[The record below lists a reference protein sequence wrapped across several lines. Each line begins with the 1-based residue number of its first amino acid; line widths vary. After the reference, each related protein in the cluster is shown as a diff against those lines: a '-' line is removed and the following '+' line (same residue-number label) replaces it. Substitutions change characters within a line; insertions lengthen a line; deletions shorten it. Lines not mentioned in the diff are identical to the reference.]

1 MLRVIGFAE
10 RGAPTSFGRNLL
22 ITDDSSPFEEE
33 VDRMTIERP
42 VNLVVLLGSLRSGS
56 FHRALAKALP
66 ELAPAG
72 VTITLLGSVG
82 DIPHYNA
89 DVQAEAFPG
98 AVNDMA
104 GAIAAADGVVVVTPE
119 YNYSLPGVLKNA
131 LDWLS
136 RLPSTPFAGK
146 PVSIMSG
153 SPGPI
158 AGARAQYHLRQIMVF
173 LDAIVFTK
181 PEVMIGAIN
190 TKVDINA
197 GTVTDEAT
205 RKFIADHLQA
215 FVQFVDRLSPKS

>member
-1 MLRVIGFAE
+1 
-10 RGAPTSFGRNLL
+10 
-22 ITDDSSPFEEE
+22 
-33 VDRMTIERP
+33 MTIERP
-42 VNLVVLLGSLRSGS
+42 VNLAVLLGSLRSGS
-56 FHRALAKALP
+56 FHRALAAALP
-66 ELAPAG
+66 ELAPSG

-89 DVQAEAFPG
+89 DVQAKGFPG

-119 YNYSLPGVLKNA
+119 YNYSVPGVLKNA

-181 PEVMIGAIN
+181 PEVMVGAIN
-190 TKVDINA
+190 TKVDIDA

-205 RKFIADHLQA
+205 RKFIGDHLQA

>member
-1 MLRVIGFAE
+1 
-10 RGAPTSFGRNLL
+10 
-22 ITDDSSPFEEE
+22 
-33 VDRMTIERP
+33 MTIEKP
-42 VNLVVLLGSLRSGS
+42 VELVLLLGSLRSGS

-66 ELAPAG
+66 DLAPAG
-72 VTITLLGSVG
+72 VTITLLGCVG

-89 DVQAEAFPG
+89 DVQAQGFPDT
-98 AVNDMA
+98 VNTMA
-104 GAIAAADGVVVVTPE
+104 GAIAAADGVIVVTPE
-119 YNYSLPGVLKNA
+119 YNYSVPGVLKNA

-136 RLPSTPFAGK
+136 RLPTTPFAGK

-181 PEVMIGAIN
+181 PEVMVGGIN
-190 TKVDINA
+190 TKVDVEA

-205 RKFIADHLQA
+205 RKFIGDHLQA
-215 FVQFVDRLSPKS
+215 FVQFVARLSPKS

>member
-1 MLRVIGFAE
+1 
-10 RGAPTSFGRNLL
+10 
-22 ITDDSSPFEEE
+22 
-33 VDRMTIERP
+33 MTIERP
-42 VNLVVLLGSLRSGS
+42 VNLAVLLGSLRSGS
-56 FHRALAKALP
+56 FHRALAAALP
-66 ELAPAG
+66 ELAPPG

-89 DVQAEAFPG
+89 DVQAKGFPG

-119 YNYSLPGVLKNA
+119 YNYSVPGVLKNA

-181 PEVMIGAIN
+181 PEVMVGAIN
-190 TKVDINA
+190 TKVDIDA

-205 RKFIADHLQA
+205 RKFIGDHLQA

>member
-1 MLRVIGFAE
+1 
-10 RGAPTSFGRNLL
+10 
-22 ITDDSSPFEEE
+22 
-33 VDRMTIERP
+33 MTIERP
-42 VNLVVLLGSLRSGS
+42 VNLAVLLGSLRSGS
-56 FHRALAKALP
+56 FHRALAAALP
-66 ELAPAG
+66 ELAPPG

-89 DVQAEAFPG
+89 DVQAKGFPG
-98 AVNDMA
+98 TVNDMA

-119 YNYSLPGVLKNA
+119 YNYSVPGVLKNA

-181 PEVMIGAIN
+181 PEVMVGAIN
-190 TKVDINA
+190 TKVDIDA

-205 RKFIADHLQA
+205 RKFIGDHLQA

>member
-1 MLRVIGFAE
+1 
-10 RGAPTSFGRNLL
+10 
-22 ITDDSSPFEEE
+22 
-33 VDRMTIERP
+33 MTIQKP
-42 VNLVVLLGSLRSGS
+42 VELVLLLGSLRSGS

-66 ELAPAG
+66 DLAPSG
-72 VTITLLGSVG
+72 VTISLLGSIG

-89 DVQAEAFPG
+89 DVQAEGFPDTVHAMG
-98 AVNDMA
+98 
-104 GAIAAADGVVVVTPE
+104 GGIAAADGVVVVTPE
-119 YNYSLPGVLKNA
+119 YNYSVPGVLKNA

-181 PEVMIGAIN
+181 PEVMVGGIN
-190 TKVDINA
+190 TKVDVAA

-205 RKFIADHLQA
+205 RQFIGDHLQA

>member
-1 MLRVIGFAE
+1 M
-10 RGAPTSFGRNLL
+10 TSE
-22 ITDDSSPFEEE
+22 T
-33 VDRMTIERP
+33 P

-56 FHRALAKALP
+56 FHRALATALP

-89 DVQAEAFPG
+89 DVQAEGFPD
-98 AVNDMA
+98 AINDMA

-119 YNYSLPGVLKNA
+119 YNYSVPGVLKNA

-136 RLPSTPFAGK
+136 RLPSAPFAGK

-181 PEVMIGAIN
+181 PEVMVGAIN

-197 GTVTDEAT
+197 GTVTDEVT
-205 RKFIADHLQA
+205 RKFIGDHLEA
-215 FVQFVDRLSPKS
+215 FVQFVERLSPKS